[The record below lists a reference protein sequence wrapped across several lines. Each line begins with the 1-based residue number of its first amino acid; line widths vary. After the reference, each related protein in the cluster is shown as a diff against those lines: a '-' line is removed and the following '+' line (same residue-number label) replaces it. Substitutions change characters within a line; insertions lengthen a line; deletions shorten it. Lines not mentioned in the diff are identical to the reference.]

1 MTDFAKLEQY
11 FTFADIIEIMNKKKT
26 SWGEVADWYQLLLQ
40 GEGTY
45 QNDVILPNLL
55 RLLEIQK
62 GETILDLAC
71 GPGFFSQEFLKK
83 GAKVIGVDI
92 SKELIEIAKSSI
104 QEDQRGR
111 ILYFVSSANDLK
123 FLKDE
128 SLDKAVI
135 VLAIQNMENVQGV
148 FNECGRVL
156 KENGKLFLVMNHPAF
171 RIPKASGWEWDAK
184 NKVQYRRIDSYLSES
199 KEKIEMHPSAS
210 RRRMPSEYTL
220 SFHRPLQ
227 FYFKALQKSGFLASR
242 LEEWNSNKK
251 SEPGP
256 RASAE
261 NKARKEIPLFLFLE
275 AIKLKEDI

>member
-1 MTDFAKLEQY
+1 
-11 FTFADIIEIMNKKKT
+11 MNNKKT
-26 SWGEVADWYQLLLQ
+26 SWGEVADWYQRLLQ

-45 QNDVILPNLL
+45 QKEIILPNLL

-83 GAKVIGVDI
+83 GAKVIGADI
-92 SKELIEIAKSSI
+92 AKELIEIAKSNV

-111 ILYFVSSANDLK
+111 VLYFTAPAEDLK

-135 VLAIQNMENVQGV
+135 VLAVQNMENVQGV
-148 FNECGRVL
+148 FNECSRAL

-171 RIPKASGWEWDAK
+171 RIPKSSSWEWDLK
-184 NKVQYRRIDSYLSES
+184 NKTQYRRIDSYLSES
-199 KEKIEMHPSAS
+199 KEKIDMHPSANS
-210 RRRMPSEYTL
+210 RKSASEYTL

-227 FYFKALQKSGFLASR
+227 FYFKALQKAGFSVSR

-251 SEPGP
+251 SESGP
-256 RASAE
+256 RAKAE
-261 NKARKEIPLFLFLE
+261 DRARKEIPLFLFLE
-275 AIKLKEDI
+275 AIKYNRV